1 MINYCSNCGTQLNS
15 DQDVCLKCGKNIS
28 KSNFDTVV
36 GQDNGS
42 IGWGLL
48 GFFFPFIGF
57 ILYFIWKET
66 KPLNAKA
73 AGKGSLIG
81 VLLAVV
87 YGFFIGLSGLAS

>member
-36 GQDNGS
+36 SQDNGS

-48 GFFFPFIGF
+48 GFFFPFIGL